1 MKSKAIK
8 WGVFSTIL
16 FVCLIFSIGISLSI
30 GELHFSLFEIPA
42 ILKQRPGSMEYII
55 IHDIRLPRVLLGI
68 AVGGALSLSGV
79 VLQGVYR
86 NPLVEPYTLGISGG
100 AALGVAMTIVFGLNF
115 LIGSFMLPLMGFA
128 GAVASVIL
136 VYIISVKRGQIR
148 IQNMLLIGVMV
159 SFISS
164 SAMMLLMSITTTQNL
179 HGIVFW
185 MMGSLDEPNKSLI
198 WINLGVSV
206 FGLIAAYFF
215 VRPLNALR
223 LGEEKARHLGINT
236 NVSIKILFVLASLLA
251 GVSVAVAGVIGFIGL
266 VIPHIMRLIVGSDYR
281 ILLLS
286 SFLGGSTFL
295 ILCDSVSRVIIQP
308 NELPIGVIT
317 GIIGGLVFVIILSK
331 SSFKFK

>member
-16 FVCLIFSIGISLSI
+16 FVCLIFAIGISLSI

-42 ILKQRPGSMEYII
+42 ILKQGPGSMEHII

-317 GIIGGLVFVIILSK
+317 GIIGGLVFVIILSR